1 MHQFFFAS
9 LQWTMSSISD
19 IYFFCELQ
27 RFIGP
32 KQSNHWLESC
42 VQKKEQYAAT
52 SCTKL
57 PSSCSKLDSVALA
70 NTDLTVSG
78 LEISEKKE
86 GGIHSTKTVEGNE
99 NQCFETIL
107 NGTYCDYE
115 ELNSIPS
122 DQCSNADSPTNL
134 GLLFTD
140 AAHIVLSE
148 RSTSRSAKRICRYS
162 TSFF

>member
-1 MHQFFFAS
+1 
-9 LQWTMSSISD
+9 MSCISD
-19 IYFFCELQ
+19 IFFFSELQ
-27 RFIGP
+27 RFIGQ
-32 KQSNHWLESC
+32 KQINNWLKSC
-42 VQKKEQYAAT
+42 MKMREQCAAT
-52 SCTKL
+52 SCTQSL
-57 PSSCSKLDSVALA
+57 SMALA
-70 NTDLTVSG
+70 KADPTVG
-78 LEISEKKE
+78 CLEIPGKKE
-86 GGIHSTKTVEGNE
+86 EVIASTKTIESNE

>member
-1 MHQFFFAS
+1 
-9 LQWTMSSISD
+9 MSSISD

-57 PSSCSKLDSVALA
+57 PSSYSKLDSVALA

-107 NGTYCDYE
+107 NDTYCDHE
-115 ELNSIPS
+115 EPQIAS
-122 DQCSNADSPTNL
+122 DPNADSPTNL

-140 AAHIVLSE
+140 AAHIVLSDT
-148 RSTSRSAKRICRYS
+148 STSRSAKRIRRYS